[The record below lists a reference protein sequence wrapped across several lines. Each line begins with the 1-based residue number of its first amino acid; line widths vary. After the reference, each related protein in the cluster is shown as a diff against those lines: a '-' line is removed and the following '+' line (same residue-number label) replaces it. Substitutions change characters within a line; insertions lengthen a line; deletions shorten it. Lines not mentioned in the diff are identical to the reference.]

1 MALSKQ
7 MELFEDGGLKEEG
20 GMVDEVSGND
30 VPVGSTREEV
40 RDDIPAQLSEG
51 EFVFPADVVRYIG
64 LEKLMK
70 LRQEAKQGLKQMEA
84 MGQMGNSEEATMPDD
99 LPFDE
104 TDLDI
109 EDEEDVPFD
118 ETDLDTEDD
127 LGYNIGGYVPPSYT
141 PPVIQNIPQM
151 NIPQF
156 PAQPGV
162 PPIPGMPQN
171 INQPK
176 LAGFSQL
183 MGGFGFNQ
191 DTQKPNLPQAELVRY
206 VNKTTKQVRMIPH
219 LNNPDGSRG
228 DTLYPIPEGFVAEEE
243 DPKKKAQ
250 KTTKVP
256 TAKVDKVDSEE
267 GGDDGGKGPGV
278 TAVDPAGDALSYQSI
293 GKKDALD
300 KNMAKVANMQLG
312 LLGIGKGGITAGI
325 MGKTGRGLLGKTDI
339 DAINLGAITA
349 YYTQSKKELGVYG
362 KNIANLDTKTRNALS
377 MSIDRAISSV
387 TNLTTDANGNDMS
400 TLDTIS
406 AVNDLADLYGVDKI
420 DTAKRNWNLNVVIG
434 KTIAEIDKERDK
446 VRQRMIRR
454 GLMTPQQG
462 FNPEEALGIE
472 GLSKAQQKGF
482 MAALESGKGVN
493 EYGGVSKGTL
503 SDVQSIA
510 DKPQYSFETITGDN
524 TGGSSSTDSGSVS
537 EGGYGGVGATAKG
550 GFINKKKM
558 KPKEMKR
565 GGLASKK

>member
-1 MALSKQ
+1 MALNKQ
-7 MELFEDGGLKEEG
+7 MEMFEDGGLKEEG

-30 VPVGSTREEV
+30 VPAGSTREEV

-51 EFVFPADVVRYIG
+51 EFVFPADVVRYLG

-104 TDLDI
+104 TDLDV

-127 LGYNIGGYVPPSYT
+127 LEYNIGGYVPQSYT

-151 NIPQF
+151 NVPQF
-156 PAQPGV
+156 PMQPGV
-162 PPIPGMPQN
+162 PPMPSIPQGT
-171 INQPK
+171 NQPK

-183 MGGFGFNQ
+183 MDGTSFNQ
-191 DTQKPNLPQAELVRY
+191 STQNLEKPVLPQAELVRY

-228 DTLYPIPEGFVAEEE
+228 DTLYPIPEGFLPQKE

-325 MGKTGRGLLGKTDI
+325 IGKVGRGLLGKTDI
-339 DAINLGAITA
+339 EAINLGAVTA

-362 KNIANLDTKTRNALS
+362 KNIANLDKTTRNALS
-377 MSIDRAISSV
+377 KSIDRAFSSV
-387 TNLTTDANGNDMS
+387 VNLTTDSNGDQMG
-400 TLDTIS
+400 TQETIE
-406 AVNDLADLYGVDKI
+406 AINALADIYGVEKI
-420 DTAKRNWNLNVVIG
+420 NTNKRNYNLNVVIG
-434 KTIAEIDKERDK
+434 KTIGEIDKQRDK
-446 VRQRMIRR
+446 VRDRMIRR

-462 FNPEEALGIE
+462 FNPEEALGVE
-472 GLSKAQQKGF
+472 GLSTSQQKGIQDV
-482 MAALESGKGVN
+482 LSGKTAPSLSPSVGTPTQPSGSLGSQN
-493 EYGGVSKGTL
+493 SIESNDSVS
-503 SDVQSIA
+503 
-510 DKPQYSFETITGDN
+510 GDTPGASEGP
-524 TGGSSSTDSGSVS
+524 TGGIGDYNI
-537 EGGYGGVGATAKG
+537 GGLAG
-550 GFINKKKM
+550 KKKS
-558 KPKEMKR
+558 KPKNMKR